1 MMTQTWQ
8 LQEAK
13 NKLSK
18 VVDDA
23 LTQGPQ
29 IITRRG
35 VEVVIVISYEQFKK
49 MTVSEQKLSDF
60 FRSSPLVDEELDL
73 TRDKSAIREEITL

>member
-1 MMTQTWQ
+1 MTHTWQ

-13 NKLSK
+13 NKLSQ

-23 LTQGPQ
+23 LSQGPQ

-35 VEVVIVISYEQFKK
+35 VEVAIVISYDQFKK
-49 MTVSEQKLSDF
+49 MTASEQKLSDF
-60 FRSSPLVDEELDL
+60 FRSSPLVGEDLDL
-73 TRDKSAIREEITL
+73 TRDKSAIREEIAL

>member
-1 MMTQTWQ
+1 MKRTWQ

-23 LTQGPQ
+23 ISQGPQ
-29 IITRRG
+29 VITRHG
-35 VEVVIVISYEQFKK
+35 VEVVIVIAYEQYRK
-49 MTVSEQKLSDF
+49 MTASEQKLSDY
-60 FRSSPLVDEELDL
+60 FRNSPLVGEELDL
-73 TRDKSAIREEITL
+73 TRDKSAIRDEMTL

>member
-1 MMTQTWQ
+1 MKRIWQ

-13 NKLSK
+13 NKFSQ

-23 LTQGPQ
+23 IRDGPQ

-35 VEVVIVISYEQFKK
+35 VEVVIVIAYEQFQK
-49 MTVSEQKLSDF
+49 MTASDQKMSDF
-60 FRSSPLVDEELDL
+60 FRNSPLKSEELDL
-73 TRDKSAIREEITL
+73 SRDKSVIREQIKL

>member
-1 MMTQTWQ
+1 MTQTWQ

-23 LTQGPQ
+23 LSQGPQ

-35 VEVVIVISYEQFKK
+35 VEVVIVIAYEQFKK

-60 FRSSPLVDEELDL
+60 FRSSPFVDEDLDL

>member
-1 MMTQTWQ
+1 MMKRTWQ

-23 LTQGPQ
+23 ISQGPQ
-29 IITRRG
+29 VITRHG
-35 VEVVIVISYEQFKK
+35 VEVVIVIAYEQFRK
-49 MTVSEQKLSDF
+49 MTASEQKLSDY
-60 FRSSPLVDEELDL
+60 FRNSPLVGEELDL
-73 TRDKSAIREEITL
+73 TRDKSATRDEMTL

>member
-1 MMTQTWQ
+1 MTRTWQ

-13 NKLSK
+13 NRLSQ

-23 LTQGPQ
+23 LNQGPQ

-35 VEVVIVISYEQFKK
+35 VEVVIVIAYEQFKK
-49 MTVSEQKLSDF
+49 MNLSEQKLSDF
-60 FRSSPLVDEELDL
+60 FRSSPLVGVDLDL
-73 TRDKSAIREEITL
+73 TRDKSAIREDLTL

>member
-1 MMTQTWQ
+1 MKRTWQ

-23 LTQGPQ
+23 ISQGPQ
-29 IITRRG
+29 VITRHG
-35 VEVVIVISYEQFKK
+35 VEVVIVIAYEQFRK
-49 MTVSEQKLSDF
+49 MTASEQKLSDY
-60 FRSSPLVDEELDL
+60 FRNSPLVGEELDL
-73 TRDKSAIREEITL
+73 TRDKSATRDEMTL

>member
-1 MMTQTWQ
+1 MMTRTWQ

-13 NKLSK
+13 NKLSQ

-23 LTQGPQ
+23 LAQGPQ

-35 VEVVIVISYEQFKK
+35 VEVVIVIAYEQFQK
-49 MTVSEQKLSDF
+49 MAASEQKLSDF
-60 FRSSPLVDEELDL
+60 FRNSPLVGEEPDLARDRSPIRDEIEL
-73 TRDKSAIREEITL
+73 

>member
-1 MMTQTWQ
+1 MTRIWQ

-23 LTQGPQ
+23 LSQGPQ

-35 VEVVIVISYEQFKK
+35 VEVVIVIAYEQFQK
-49 MTVSEQKLSDF
+49 MTASEQKLSDF
-60 FRSSPLVDEELDL
+60 FRNSPLASEELDL
-73 TRDKSAIREEITL
+73 TRDKSAIREEMTL

>member
-1 MMTQTWQ
+1 MTRTWQ

-23 LTQGPQ
+23 LNQGPQ

-35 VEVVIVISYEQFKK
+35 VEVVIVIAYEQFKK

-60 FRSSPLVDEELDL
+60 FRSSPLVGQDLDL
-73 TRDKSAIREEITL
+73 TRDKSAIREDLTL